1 MGALIGFIF
10 SDKKLKDD
18 DINRILK
25 PYKNGKSTRLNWDTY
40 WCLGGPYWRAD
51 ILRMKPEEF
60 SSGNF
65 RSYSWENGKNLD
77 YLDEE
82 DYIGVD
88 SCRIKDLVMDP
99 LDSLKAVNPGFTPWY
114 VIDKKKKAFSEY
126 HMPSKKV
133 IKKYKD
139 LMSKYKDTNSWITVV
154 SIHW

>member
-10 SDKKLKDD
+10 SDEKLEDE
-18 DINRILK
+18 DINGILK
-25 PYKNGKSTRLNWDTY
+25 PYKNGKSKRLNWDTY
-40 WCLGGPYWRAD
+40 WCLGGQSWRAD

-65 RSYSWENGKNLD
+65 RSYSWENGENSKD
-77 YLDEE
+77 HM

-88 SCRIKDLVMDP
+88 SCRIKDLIMDP

-133 IKKYKD
+133 LKKYKD
-139 LMSKYKDTNSWITVV
+139 LMSEYKDTNSWITVV